1 MNLKVR
7 KLQPD
12 AVMPAYAFPG
22 DAGADLSVVE
32 GGKLLPG
39 EARDFPV
46 GLAVEP
52 PLGYW
57 FLIHGR
63 SSTLRK
69 RGLFVNPGIIDN
81 GYRGPLFVYVRNDNG
96 GFFGRLLAAI
106 PGLRRLAP
114 TVEIVAGDRLAQM
127 ILLPYAQPVIHE
139 VAELGDSH
147 RGESGFGST
156 GLNIFIP
163 MEQASAEIHV

>member
-1 MNLKVR
+1 MRLKVKR
-7 KLQPD
+7 LHPD
-12 AVMPAYAFPG
+12 AVLPSYAFPG
-22 DAGADLSVVE
+22 DAGADLVVVE
-32 GGKLLPG
+32 GGVLSPG

-46 GLAVEP
+46 GLAIEP

-96 GFFGRLLAAI
+96 HDV
-106 PGLRRLAP
+106 
-114 TVEIVAGDRLAQM
+114 TVVPGDRLAQM
-127 ILLPYAQPVIHE
+127 LLLPYAQPVIEE
-139 VAELGDSH
+139 VDELGESF
-147 RGESGFGST
+147 RGEAGFGST
-156 GLNIFIP
+156 GLK
-163 MEQASAEIHV
+163 S